1 MTYLLLAPASVYA
14 LWVLYIAVMGL
25 QRARDAGKLSR
36 VALALGYPVLFVGL
50 ALDALVNV
58 FIFTF
63 VLWSIPRELTVTA
76 RLTKHIE
83 HGEGWR
89 QGLSLWFASTLL
101 DAFDPRGIHR

>member
-1 MTYLLLAPASVYA
+1 MTYLLLIPASVYL
-14 LWVLYIAVMGL
+14 LWILYICVMGL
-25 QRARDAGKLSR
+25 QRARDDGSISR

-58 FIFTF
+58 VVFSALMLE
-63 VLWSIPRELTVTA
+63 VPRELTVTA
-76 RLTKHIE
+76 RLTRHIE

-89 QGLSLWFASTLL
+89 QKASLWFASTLL